1 MCTTEFLRKSFH
13 YFYIVN
19 TTKQVHYDMSHL
31 CKYILQV
38 LIHEIKRILNNKF
51 HLAKFVIVVILIRL
65 ATIENLASEIL

>member
-1 MCTTEFLRKSFH
+1 MCTTEFLRKSFY

-38 LIHEIKRILNNKF
+38 LIHEIKRILNKF